1 MYGIMLSAN
10 SNSFT
15 SSLPVSFSCP
25 IAVARTSNTLSSLAL
40 FLMVFF
46 FFFSSEKFSPVISL
60 IIILVQFICFP
71 SE

>member
-25 IAVARTSNTLSSLAL
+25 IAVARTSNTMSSLAL

-46 FFFSSEKFSPVISL
+46 FFS
-60 IIILVQFICFP
+60 VQKSFLL
-71 SE
+71 